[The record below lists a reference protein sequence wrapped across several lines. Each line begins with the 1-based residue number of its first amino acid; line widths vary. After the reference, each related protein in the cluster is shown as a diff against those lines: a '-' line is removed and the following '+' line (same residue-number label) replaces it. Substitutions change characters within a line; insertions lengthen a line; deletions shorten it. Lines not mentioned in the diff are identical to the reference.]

1 MKEFINEL
9 SVVTGLPFNEIKNDF
24 RVILVGSNCVQVI
37 NYLKI
42 LIYTDTLLKL
52 KIPNNQLNIEGYNF
66 EIKELNKS
74 EILIKGII
82 NKIELDREITPIK
95 NSKIKGDKLEK

>member
-1 MKEFINEL
+1 MKGFINEL

-24 RVILVGSNCVQVI
+24 RVIWVGGNCVQVI

-52 KIPNNQLNIEGYNF
+52 KIPKNQLNIEGYNF
-66 EIKELNKS
+66 EIKELNKR

-82 NKIELDREITPIK
+82 NKIELEKEITPLQTYK
-95 NSKIKGDKLEK
+95 KKGDKLEN